1 MQKSFYMDY
10 FKKTVVVWIVFVIC
24 IYSIFAC
31 EFDELKIPFS
41 LIHRD
46 IEKINNIIKNIS
58 YSYIAGVIF
67 FLLSDTIPYLRR
79 KKVAC
84 KNVDKSLKFIVN
96 AIDKFSLS
104 INNKIWTNE
113 TSAIMIF
120 EDYSGGEY
128 SDNMPPVLLPK
139 HILSVMNTFAESIN
153 INLDYILSQELY
165 NTIELQ
171 KEMELIKLC
180 ESIQYISSISLDGN
194 NGTFVEPSKIVKIF
208 SDVIII
214 RKTVSKYI

>member
-1 MQKSFYMDY
+1 MQKSLYMDY
-10 FKKTVVVWIVFVIC
+10 FKKTAVVWIVFVIC

-41 LIHRD
+41 SIHRD

-67 FLLSDTIPYLRR
+67 FFLSDTIPYLRR
-79 KKVAC
+79 KKVAY
-84 KNVDKSLKFIVN
+84 KNVDKSLIFIVN
-96 AIDKFSLS
+96 AIDNFSLS
-104 INNKIWTNE
+104 INNKVWTNE
-113 TSAIMIF
+113 TSATMIF

-128 SDNMPPVLLPK
+128 SDNMPPVILPR
-139 HILSVMNTFAESIN
+139 HILSVMNNFAESIN
-153 INLDYILSQELY
+153 KNLDYILSQELY
-165 NTIELQ
+165 NTRELQ

-180 ESIQYISSISLDGN
+180 ESIQYISSISLDEN
-194 NGTFVEPSKIVKIF
+194 NETLVEPFKIVKLF
-208 SDVIII
+208 SDVIEI